1 MFPWQLVSW
10 GQRKT
15 LPAELLVLQQGV
27 FPISPIS
34 KLPVKQWKGQTTK
47 NYTPRDPISPPNP
60 LGRTLPA
67 AGDPRG
73 LLEGWQRAVLGG
85 CNCCATEHMVICSRG
100 CSHYSIS
107 CSPQISHLFCSS
119 LCTDRVPGGSLT
131 LTGYGWHPRF
141 LTPVSTT
148 PRFRNPGQAHAS
160 LLSCLGSASWI

>member
-1 MFPWQLVSW
+1 MFPWQLLSW

-15 LPAELLVLQQGV
+15 LPAELLLLQQGV

-34 KLPVKQWKGQTTK
+34 KQPVKQWKGQTTK

-60 LGRTLPA
+60 LGEFCQQQVIPGGCWRD
-67 AGDPRG
+67 G
-73 LLEGWQRAVLGG
+73 RAVLGG

-119 LCTDRVPGGSLT
+119 LCTDRAPRGSLT
-131 LTGYGWHPRF
+131 LTGYCWHPKF
-141 LTPVSTT
+141 LTPVSTS
-148 PRFRNPGQAHAS
+148 PRFRNPGRAHAS
-160 LLSCLGSASWI
+160 LLPCLGSASWI